1 MSELPAGYHSLQVRA
16 YDFQGREGP
25 AYTAILRVVPKPIW
39 LDKPWVLDPL
49 ATWQGERGYLFT
61 GIVPNNPRLHYEK
74 NITLPY
80 LGTLKNI
87 FESDIHIT
95 ETLKLDGDWKAEAT
109 GILNVTILNKR
120 LVYEEYRVRPFKDI
134 RVTRHVK
141 YYDFTAGP
149 YTLYKFRTEV
159 YSGTVYTILGLATV
173 KLSVDFGFN
182 AKLTATG
189 KIRNNL
195 SVEEMRFIPSIE
207 PYLAASVW
215 AIVDFLLGTAK
226 AGATVT
232 PAFSYSLP
240 VVYANPP
247 PPGKDT
253 ILGCESRTGGGTS
266 HPEYYLRH
274 LQIPGP

>member
-1 MSELPAGYHSLQVRA
+1 
-16 YDFQGREGP
+16 
-25 AYTAILRVVPKPIW
+25 
-39 LDKPWVLDPL
+39 
-49 ATWQGERGYLFT
+49 
-61 GIVPNNPRLHYEK
+61 LHYEK

-95 ETLKLDGDWKAEAT
+95 ETLKLNGDWKAEAT
-109 GILNVTILNKR
+109 GVLDVTILNKQ
-120 LVYEEYRVRPFKDI
+120 LVHKEYTVRPFKDI
-134 RVTRHVK
+134 RVRRYVK

-149 YTLYKFRTEV
+149 YTLYKYRTEL

-182 AKLTATG
+182 ARLTATG

-195 SVEEMRFIPSIE
+195 SVEEMRFIPSVE
-207 PYLAASVW
+207 PSLPVSLW
-215 AIVDFLLGTAK
+215 VDILFGVAK
-226 AGATVT
+226 GGATVT
-232 PAFSYSLP
+232 PTFLFSLP

-253 ILGCESRTGGGTS
+253 I
-266 HPEYYLRH
+266 YLDDPCLYFNVTLNKVWAAVNTWFWKDRWEW
-274 LQIPGP
+274 GPYTVYE